1 MQHLASYY
9 MFLTDWSVTQSVDGV
24 SSC

>member
-1 MQHLASYY
+1 